1 MAMMQALDIKLWR
14 ELWDMRMQALA
25 IAMVIVSGVG
35 IFIMSLSTLD
45 SLYET
50 RETYYRDNHFAHV
63 FAGLKR
69 APLSLAKRIEEI
81 PGVDK
86 VETRVIA
93 YVNIDVEGFEDP
105 VSGHILSLPD
115 NSRGLL
121 NQIYLREG
129 RLPEPGRDNEI
140 VLSEEFVQAHKLQP
154 GDKISAT
161 INGRRKALTIVG
173 TALSPEYIYQIAPG
187 AMFPDPLHYGI
198 LWIARQPL
206 ATAYD
211 MEGAFNN
218 VSLTLTRTMGKAN
231 NEQSSN
237 EQEVID
243 RVDDILKDY
252 GGIGTIGRKDQFSNR
267 FLTEELKQ
275 QRTIATIFPVIF
287 FGVAAFLLNV
297 VISRLIRLQREEV
310 ATLKAFGYSDLAI
323 GMHFIKLVLLIVSLG
338 VIIGIGVGIWMGK
351 GMSNIYMVMY
361 SLPYMIYVLKPQ
373 VIIAAALIS
382 MAVAVMGT
390 LYAVYTA
397 ARLPPAQAMQ
407 PELPAKYHTTLVERL
422 GLQRW
427 LSQPTR
433 MILRHIERRPLKSLM
448 TTLGIA
454 MACGIM
460 MVSGFQEGAI
470 NHMVEVQY
478 GMSQRED
485 MIAIYTEPASKRS
498 LYSLQSL
505 QGVEHAEGFRLVPAN
520 FRFEHRFYRTALHGI
535 EPEGSLYRLLD
546 TNLNN
551 IDLPEDGIILT
562 DYLAELLHIKTGDM
576 LTIEVLEGQR
586 VTVQV
591 PVAGTAKQY
600 LGVNGYMRLESLNA
614 LLKEGYA
621 LTGALLKVDDHYTR
635 DVYADLKEM
644 PRIAGVVEHDTAI
657 KSFYDT
663 IAETILFF
671 TFITTLLGS
680 SIAFGVIYNSMRI
693 ALSERNRELASLRV
707 LGFERNEVAYILLGE
722 MALFTL
728 FAIPLG
734 FLICYGLCA
743 YMAFQFDS
751 DLYRIPLVLGM
762 NVYAFSALVVLLS
775 SIVSAIM
782 IWRNLADLDMVAVL
796 KSKE

>member
-1 MAMMQALDIKLWR
+1 
-14 ELWDMRMQALA
+14 MQALA

-50 RETYYRDNHFAHV
+50 RETYYRDNHFAHI
-63 FAGLKR
+63 FASLKR
-69 APLSLAKRIEEI
+69 APLSLVKRIEEI

-86 VETRVIA
+86 VETRVVA
-93 YVNIDVEGFEDP
+93 YVNLDVEGFEDP
-105 VSGHILSLPD
+105 ISGHILSLPD

-173 TALSPEYIYQIAPG
+173 IALSPEYIYQIAPG
-187 AMFPDPLHYGI
+187 AMFPDPLRYGV

-218 VSLTLTRTMGKAN
+218 VSLTLTRTMGKGNNEQAN
-231 NEQSSN
+231 NEQDG
-237 EQEVID
+237 ID
-243 RVDDILKDY
+243 RLDDILKDY
-252 GGIGTIGRKDQFSNR
+252 GGIDTIGRKDQFSNR

-310 ATLKAFGYSDLAI
+310 ATLKAFGYSDLAV

-390 LYAVYTA
+390 LYAVYSA

-470 NHMVEVQY
+470 NYMVEMQY

-505 QGVEHAEGFRLVPAN
+505 QGVELAEGFRIVPAN
-520 FRFEHRFYRTALHGI
+520 FKFEHRFYRTALHGI

-546 TNLNN
+546 TDLNI
-551 IDLPEDGIILT
+551 IDLPQDGVILT

-576 LTIEVLEGQR
+576 LNIEVLEGQR

-591 PVAGTAKQY
+591 PVVGTAKQY

-621 LTGALLKVDDHYTR
+621 LTGALLKVDDRYQR
-635 DVYADLKEM
+635 DIYAELKEM
-644 PRIAGVVEHDTAI
+644 PRVAGVVEHDSAI

-671 TFITTLLGS
+671 TFISTLLGS

-722 MALFTL
+722 LALFTL
-728 FAIPLG
+728 VAIPLG
-734 FLICYGLCA
+734 FLIGYGLCA

-751 DLYRIPLVLGM
+751 ICIVCRWCWASMSMPFPRWWSCCHPLFLP
-762 NVYAFSALVVLLS
+762 
-775 SIVSAIM
+775 
-782 IWRNLADLDMVAVL
+782 
-796 KSKE
+796 

>member
-1 MAMMQALDIKLWR
+1 MKSLDIKLWR

-50 RETYYRDNHFAHV
+50 RETYYRDNHFAHI
-63 FAGLKR
+63 FASLKR
-69 APLSLAKRIEEI
+69 APLSLVKRIEEI

-86 VETRVIA
+86 VETRVVA
-93 YVNIDVEGFEDP
+93 YVNLDVEGFEDP
-105 VSGHILSLPD
+105 ISGHILSLPD

-154 GDKISAT
+154 GDKINAT

-173 TALSPEYIYQIAPG
+173 IALSPEFIYQIAPG
-187 AMFPDPLHYGI
+187 AMFPDPLRYGV

-218 VSLTLTRTMGKAN
+218 VSLTLTRTMGKGV
-231 NEQSSN
+231 N

-243 RVDDILKDY
+243 RLDDILKDY

-267 FLTEELKQ
+267 FLSEELKQ

-310 ATLKAFGYSDLAI
+310 ATLKAFGYSDLAV
-323 GMHFIKLVLLIVSLG
+323 GMHFIKLVLLIVCLG
-338 VIIGIGVGIWMGK
+338 VIIGIGAGIWMGK

-390 LYAVYTA
+390 LYAVYSA

-407 PELPAKYHTTLVERL
+407 PELPAKYHTTLAERL

-433 MILRHIERRPLKSLM
+433 MILRHVERRPLKSLM

-470 NHMVEVQY
+470 NYMVEIQY

-505 QGVEHAEGFRLVPAN
+505 QGVEHAEGFRLVPAKLK
-520 FRFEHRFYRTALHGI
+520 FEHRFYRTAVHGI
-535 EPEGSLYRLLD
+535 EPEGSLFRLLD
-546 TNLNN
+546 TDLNI

-562 DYLAELLHIKTGDM
+562 DYLAELLHIKTGDL

-621 LTGALLKVDDHYTR
+621 LTGALLSVDDRYQRH
-635 DVYADLKEM
+635 VYAELKEM
-644 PRIAGVVEHDTAI
+644 PRVAGVVEHKSAI

-707 LGFERNEVAYILLGE
+707 LGFERSEVAYILLGE

-728 FAIPLG
+728 IAIPLG
-734 FLICYGLCA
+734 FLIGYGLCA
-743 YMAFQFDS
+743 YMAFEFDS
-751 DLYRIPLVLGM
+751 DLYRIPLVLGI

>member
-1 MAMMQALDIKLWR
+1 MKALDIKLWR

-50 RETYYRDNHFAHV
+50 RETYYRDHHFAHI
-63 FAGLKR
+63 FASLKR
-69 APLSLAKRIEEI
+69 APLSLVKRIEEI

-86 VETRVIA
+86 VETRVVA
-93 YVNIDVEGFEDP
+93 YVNLDVEGFDDP

-154 GDKISAT
+154 GDKIRAT

-206 ATAYD
+206 STAYD

-218 VSLTLTRTMGKAN
+218 VALTLSRIMPRGTS
-231 NEQSSN
+231 EQT
-237 EQEVID
+237 VID

-310 ATLKAFGYSDLAI
+310 ATLKAFGYSDIAI
-323 GMHFIKLVLLIVSLG
+323 GLHYIKLVLLIVSLG
-338 VIIGIGVGIWMGK
+338 VVIGIGVGIWMGK
-351 GMSNIYMVMY
+351 GMSNIYMEMY
-361 SLPYMIYVLKPQ
+361 SLPYMIFVLKPQ
-373 VIIAAALIS
+373 VVIAAALIS
-382 MAVAVMGT
+382 MSVAVMGT
-390 LYAVYTA
+390 LYAVYSA

-454 MACGIM
+454 LACGIM

-485 MIAIYTEPASKRS
+485 MIAIYTEPTSKRS
-498 LYSLQSL
+498 LYSLQSM

-520 FRFEHRFYRTALHGI
+520 FKFEHRFYRTALHGI

-546 TNLNN
+546 TNLNI

-600 LGVNGYMRLESLNA
+600 LGVNGYMRIEALNA

-621 LTGALLKVDDHYTR
+621 HTGALLKVDEKYQR

-644 PRIAGVVEHDTAI
+644 PRVAGVVEHDSAI

-663 IAETILFF
+663 IAESILFF
-671 TFITTLLGS
+671 TFISTLLGG

-707 LGFERNEVAYILLGE
+707 LGFERSEVAYILLGE
-722 MALFTL
+722 LALFTL
-728 FAIPLG
+728 VAIPMG
-734 FLICYGLCA
+734 FLIGYGLCA

-751 DLYRIPLVLGM
+751 DLYRIPLVLGI
-762 NVYAFSALVVLLS
+762 NVYASSALVVILS
-775 SIVSAIM
+775 SLVSAIM

>member
-1 MAMMQALDIKLWR
+1 MALCIALDIKLWR

-50 RETYYRDNHFAHV
+50 RETYYRDNHFAHI
-63 FAGLKR
+63 FASLKR
-69 APLSLAKRIEEI
+69 APLSLVKRIEEI

-86 VETRVIA
+86 VETRVVA
-93 YVNIDVEGFEDP
+93 YVNLDVEGFEDP

-173 TALSPEYIYQIAPG
+173 IALSPEYIYQIAPG
-187 AMFPDPLHYGI
+187 AMFPDPLRYGV

-243 RVDDILKDY
+243 RLDDILKNY

-390 LYAVYTA
+390 LYAVYSA

-470 NHMVEVQY
+470 NYMVEVQY

-505 QGVEHAEGFRLVPAN
+505 QGVEHAEGFRMVPAN
-520 FRFEHRFYRTALHGI
+520 FKFEHRFYRTAVHGI

-546 TNLNN
+546 T
-551 IDLPEDGIILT
+551 DLE
-562 DYLAELLHIKTGDM
+562 YH
-576 LTIEVLEGQR
+576 R
-586 VTVQV
+586 S
-591 PVAGTAKQY
+591 AGRRHHPH
-600 LGVNGYMRLESLNA
+600 RLPGRA
-614 LLKEGYA
+614 A
-621 LTGALLKVDDHYTR
+621 AHQ
-635 DVYADLKEM
+635 
-644 PRIAGVVEHDTAI
+644 
-657 KSFYDT
+657 
-663 IAETILFF
+663 
-671 TFITTLLGS
+671 
-680 SIAFGVIYNSMRI
+680 
-693 ALSERNRELASLRV
+693 NR
-707 LGFERNEVAYILLGE
+707 
-722 MALFTL
+722 
-728 FAIPLG
+728 
-734 FLICYGLCA
+734 
-743 YMAFQFDS
+743 
-751 DLYRIPLVLGM
+751 
-762 NVYAFSALVVLLS
+762 
-775 SIVSAIM
+775 
-782 IWRNLADLDMVAVL
+782 
-796 KSKE
+796 

>member
-1 MAMMQALDIKLWR
+1 
-14 ELWDMRMQALA
+14 MRMQALA

-50 RETYYRDNHFAHV
+50 RETYYRDNHFAHI
-63 FAGLKR
+63 FASLKR
-69 APLSLAKRIEEI
+69 APLSLVKRIEEI

-86 VETRVIA
+86 VETRVVA
-93 YVNIDVEGFEDP
+93 YVNLDVEGFEDP
-105 VSGHILSLPD
+105 ISGHILSLPE

-173 TALSPEYIYQIAPG
+173 IALSPEFIYQIAPG
-187 AMFPDPLHYGI
+187 AMFPDPLRYGV

-218 VSLTLTRTMGKAN
+218 VTLTLSRSTGRRTNEQAANEQAN
-231 NEQSSN
+231 NEQT
-237 EQEVID
+237 VID
-243 RVDDILKDY
+243 RLDDILKDY

-267 FLTEELKQ
+267 FLSEELKQ

-310 ATLKAFGYSDLAI
+310 ATLKAFGYSDIAI
-323 GMHFIKLVLLIVSLG
+323 GIHYIKLVLLIVSLG
-338 VIIGIGVGIWMGK
+338 VIIGIGAGIWMGK

-390 LYAVYTA
+390 LYAVYSA

-470 NHMVEVQY
+470 NYMVEIQY

-520 FRFEHRFYRTALHGI
+520 FKFEHRFYRTALHGI

-546 TNLNN
+546 TNLNI

-562 DYLAELLHIKTGDM
+562 DYLAELLHIKTGDL

-600 LGVNGYMRLESLNA
+600 LGVNGYMRIESLNA

-621 LTGALLKVDDHYTR
+621 LTGALLSVDDRYQR
-635 DVYADLKEM
+635 DVYAELKEM
-644 PRIAGVVEHDTAI
+644 PRVAGVVEHESAI

-728 FAIPLG
+728 VAIPLG
-734 FLICYGLCA
+734 FLIGYGLCA
-743 YMAFQFDS
+743 YMASEFDS
-751 DLYRIPLVLGM
+751 DLYRVPLVLGI

>member
-1 MAMMQALDIKLWR
+1 
-14 ELWDMRMQALA
+14 MRMQALA

-50 RETYYRDNHFAHV
+50 RETYYRDNHFAHI
-63 FAGLKR
+63 FASLKR
-69 APLSLAKRIEEI
+69 APLSLVKRIEQI

-86 VETRVIA
+86 VETRVVA
-93 YVNIDVEGFEDP
+93 YVNLDVEGFEDP
-105 VSGHILSLPD
+105 ISGHILSLPE

-173 TALSPEYIYQIAPG
+173 IALSPEFIYQIAPG
-187 AMFPDPLHYGI
+187 AMFPDPLRYGV

-218 VSLTLTRTMGKAN
+218 VTLTLSRSTGRGTNEQAANEQAN
-231 NEQSSN
+231 NEQT
-237 EQEVID
+237 VID
-243 RVDDILKDY
+243 RLDDILKDY

-267 FLTEELKQ
+267 FLSEELKQ

-310 ATLKAFGYSDLAI
+310 ATLKAFGYSDIAI
-323 GMHFIKLVLLIVSLG
+323 GIHYIKLVLLIVSLG
-338 VIIGIGVGIWMGK
+338 VIIGIGAGIWMGK

-390 LYAVYTA
+390 LYAVYSA

-407 PELPAKYHTTLVERL
+407 PELPEKYHTTLVERL

-470 NHMVEVQY
+470 NYMVEIQY

-520 FRFEHRFYRTALHGI
+520 FKFEHRFYRTALHGI

-546 TNLNN
+546 TNLNI

-562 DYLAELLHIKTGDM
+562 DYLAELLHIKTGDL

-600 LGVNGYMRLESLNA
+600 LGVNGYMRIESLNA

-621 LTGALLKVDDHYTR
+621 LTGALLSVDDRYQR
-635 DVYADLKEM
+635 DVYAELKEM
-644 PRIAGVVEHDTAI
+644 PRVAGVVEHESAI

-728 FAIPLG
+728 VAIPLG
-734 FLICYGLCA
+734 FLIGYGLCA
-743 YMAFQFDS
+743 YMASEFDS
-751 DLYRIPLVLGM
+751 DLYRVPLVLGI

>member
-1 MAMMQALDIKLWR
+1 
-14 ELWDMRMQALA
+14 MRMQALA

-50 RETYYRDNHFAHV
+50 RETYYRDHHFAHI
-63 FAGLKR
+63 FANLKR
-69 APLSLAKRIEEI
+69 APLSLVKRIEEI

-86 VETRVIA
+86 VETRVMA
-93 YVNIDVEGFEDP
+93 YVNLDVEGFEDP
-105 VSGHILSLPD
+105 ISGHILSLPD

-173 TALSPEYIYQIAPG
+173 IALSPEFIYQIAPG
-187 AMFPDPLHYGI
+187 AMFPDPLRYGV

-218 VSLTLTRTMGKAN
+218 VTLTMSRGAN
-231 NEQSSN
+231 ERD
-237 EQEVID
+237 VID
-243 RVDDILKDY
+243 RLDDILKDY

-310 ATLKAFGYSDLAI
+310 ATLKAFGYSDFAV

-338 VIIGIGVGIWMGK
+338 VIIGIGAGIWMGK
-351 GMSNIYMVMY
+351 GMSNIYMEMY

-422 GLQRW
+422 GMQRW

-470 NHMVEVQY
+470 NYMVDVQY

-498 LYSLQSL
+498 LYSLESL
-505 QGVEHAEGFRLVPAN
+505 QGVEHAEGFRIVPAN
-520 FRFEHRFYRTALHGI
+520 FKFEHRFYRTALHGI
-535 EPEGSLYRLLD
+535 EPKGSLYRLLD
-546 TNLNN
+546 TDLNI
-551 IDLPEDGIILT
+551 IDLPKEGIILT

-586 VTVQV
+586 ITVQV
-591 PVAGTAKQY
+591 PVVGTAKQY

-621 LTGALLKVDDHYTR
+621 LTGALLKVDDRYQR
-635 DVYADLKEM
+635 DIYAELKEM
-644 PRIAGVVEHDTAI
+644 PRVAGVVEHNSAI
-657 KSFYDT
+657 ESFYDT

-671 TFITTLLGS
+671 TFISTLLGS

-728 FAIPLG
+728 VAIPLG
-734 FLICYGLCA
+734 FIIGYGLCA

-751 DLYRIPLVLGM
+751 DLYRVPLVLGM

>member
-1 MAMMQALDIKLWR
+1 
-14 ELWDMRMQALA
+14 MRMQALA

-50 RETYYRDNHFAHV
+50 RESYYRDQHFAHI
-63 FAGLKR
+63 FASLKR
-69 APLSLAKRIEEI
+69 APLSLVKRIEDI

-93 YVNIDVEGFEDP
+93 YVNLDVEGYGDP
-105 VSGHILSLPD
+105 VSGHLLSLPD
-115 NSRGLL
+115 NGRGLL

-129 RLPEPGRDNEI
+129 RLPELGRDNEI
-140 VLSEEFVQAHKLQP
+140 VLSEEFVHAHKLQP
-154 GDKISAT
+154 SDKISAT
-161 INGRRKALTIVG
+161 INGRRKLLTIVG
-173 TALSPEYIYQIAPG
+173 IALSPEYIYQIAPG
-187 AMFPDPLHYGI
+187 AMFPDPLRYGV
-198 LWIARQPL
+198 LWIARRPL

-218 VSLTLTRTMGKAN
+218 VTLTLSRGT
-231 NEQSSN
+231 N
-237 EQEVID
+237 EQEIID
-243 RVDDILKDY
+243 RLDDILKDY
-252 GGIGTIGRKDQFSNR
+252 GGIGTIARKDQLSNR

-310 ATLKAFGYSDLAI
+310 ATLKAFGYSDVAI
-323 GMHFIKLVLLIVSLG
+323 GMHFIKLVLLIISFG
-338 VIIGIGVGIWMGK
+338 VVIGIGAGVWMGK
-351 GMSNIYMVMY
+351 GMSNIYMEMY

-382 MAVAVMGT
+382 MGVAVTGT
-390 LYAVYTA
+390 LYSVYRA

-407 PELPAKYHTTLVERL
+407 PELPAKFHTTLVERL

-433 MILRHIERRPLKSLM
+433 MILRHIERRPLKSMM

-470 NHMVEVQY
+470 NYMVEVQY

-485 MIAIYTEPASKRS
+485 IIAIYTEPTSKRS

-505 QGVEHAEGFRLVPAN
+505 QGVEHVDGFRVAPAMLK
-520 FRFEHRFYRTALHGI
+520 FEHRFYRTAVHGI
-535 EPEGSLYRLLD
+535 EPNGSLMRLFD
-546 TNLNN
+546 TGLKL
-551 IDLPEDGIILT
+551 IELPAEGIILT
-562 DYLAELLHIKTGDM
+562 DYLAELLQIKTGDL
-576 LTIEVLEGQR
+576 LTLEVLEGQR
-586 VTVQV
+586 PTVQV
-591 PVAGTAKQY
+591 PVVGTAKQY
-600 LGVNGYMRLESLNA
+600 LGVNGYMRIESLNT
-614 LLKEGYA
+614 LLKEGHA
-621 LTGALLKVDDHYTR
+621 LTGALLKVDQRYQR
-635 DVYADLKEM
+635 NVYAELKAM
-644 PRIAGVVEHDTAI
+644 PRIAGVVEHKSAI
-657 KSFYDT
+657 KSFYNT

-728 FAIPLG
+728 IAIPLG
-734 FLICYGLCA
+734 FLIGYGLCA

-751 DLYRIPLVLGM
+751 DLYRIPLVLGI

-775 SIVSAIM
+775 SIVSAIL

-796 KSKE
+796 KSKGN